1 MSQSETLMLLILG
14 FSIAT
19 FLGLIAGRI
28 AWKLAF
34 RLGARHTQRNM
45 PSNMIELQ
53 TDRDRMRAEH
63 AMMAKKLE
71 LRLGDIRMRMAEQT
85 AEVSRHRNRFEI
97 LKQDL
102 AKRDELLLERNAE
115 IVSLRDEVSSLE
127 KLVKEKDAE
136 VKAMTESLVEVEEV
150 EIVEASELTDE
161 PVPTP
166 AEDRLKS
173 RIKDLVKITRQ
184 ISKQKKGAPLE
195 FEQPVPMADAEIIV
209 KPADSSTLEF
219 VAQTEVL
226 EEKIVDTE
234 RAAEEL
240 QDELKR
246 LDQAWAAP
254 EAAPA
259 DRLESAVA
267 DEAVVDDPSAPTD
280 EEKPKSAITN
290 VISLAQRIR
299 SLHKDVKN

>member
-45 PSNMIELQ
+45 PSTMIELQ

-115 IVSLRDEVSSLE
+115 IVSLRDEVNSLE
-127 KLVKEKDAE
+127 KQVKEKDAE
-136 VKAMTESLVEVEEV
+136 IKAMTESLVEVEEV
-150 EIVEASELTDE
+150 QIVDASEAAASA
-161 PVPTP
+161 TP
-166 AEDRLKS
+166 APTEDRLKK
-173 RIKDLVKITRQ
+173 RIKDLVKISKQ

-195 FEQPVPMADAEIIV
+195 LEQPVAMNSAEIIV

-219 VAQTEVL
+219 VAQSEVL
-226 EEKIVDTE
+226 EEKIVETE

-246 LDQAWAAP
+246 LDQAWSGAEIAPDAAS
-254 EAAPA
+254 
-259 DRLESAVA
+259 ESAADVA
-267 DEAVVDDPSAPTD
+267 VITETPTPVE

-299 SLHKDVKN
+299 SLHKDATK

>member
-14 FSIAT
+14 FSSAA

-45 PSNMIELQ
+45 PSTMIELQ

-71 LRLGDIRMRMAEQT
+71 LRLSDIRMRMAEQT

-97 LKQDL
+97 LKQDV

-115 IVSLRDEVSSLE
+115 IATMRDKVSYLE
-127 KLVKEKDAE
+127 AKLEEKESELDAL
-136 VKAMTESLVEVEEV
+136 KESLVEVEEV
-150 EIVEASELTDE
+150 VDE
-161 PVPTP
+161 QAAPAIAKPVPTQ
-166 AEDRLKS
+166 DRLKN
-173 RIKDLVKITRQ
+173 RIKDLVKVSKQ
-184 ISKQKKGAPLE
+184 ISKQNKGAPLE
-195 FEQPVPMADAEIIV
+195 LEQPVAMTETEIIV
-209 KPADSSTLEF
+209 KPADRSTLEF
-219 VAQTEVL
+219 VAQSEVL
-226 EEKIVDTE
+226 EEKIVETE

-240 QDELKR
+240 QYELKR
-246 LDQAWAAP
+246 LDQAWSVPEAASEAAP
-254 EAAPA
+254 EPAA
-259 DRLESAVA
+259 S
-267 DEAVVDDPSAPTD
+267 EAAAETPSPVE

-299 SLHKDVKN
+299 SLHKDVSK

>member
-14 FSIAT
+14 FSVAA
-19 FLGLIAGRI
+19 FLGLIGGRI

-45 PSNMIELQ
+45 PSTMIELQ

-71 LRLGDIRMRMAEQT
+71 LRLSDIRMRMAEQT
-85 AEVSRHRNRFEI
+85 AEVSRHRNRFEL

-102 AKRDELLLERNAE
+102 AKRDEELLERNAE
-115 IVSLRDEVSSLE
+115 IVTLRDRVSDLE
-127 KLVKEKDAE
+127 TQVEEKDGE
-136 VKAMTESLVEVEEV
+136 IQAMNESLVEVEEV
-150 EIVEASELTDE
+150 EIVDAKEATGEAT
-161 PVPTP
+161 PMPT
-166 AEDRLKS
+166 EDRLKS
-173 RIKDLVKITRQ
+173 RIKDLVKITKQ

-195 FEQPVPMADAEIIV
+195 LEQPVAMTETEVIV

-219 VAQTEVL
+219 VAQSEVL
-226 EEKIVDTE
+226 EEKIVETE

-246 LDQAWAAP
+246 LDQAWSGSETTP
-254 EAAPA
+254 EAVPEPVAGEAAAEAPA
-259 DRLESAVA
+259 PVE
-267 DEAVVDDPSAPTD
+267 
-280 EEKPKSAITN
+280 EEKPRSAITN

-299 SLHKDVKN
+299 SLHKDAKN

>member
-14 FSIAT
+14 FSSAA

-45 PSNMIELQ
+45 PSTMIELQ

-97 LKQDL
+97 LKQDV
-102 AKRDELLLERNAE
+102 AKRDEMLVKRNAE
-115 IVSLRDEVSSLE
+115 IATLRDKVSYL
-127 KLVKEKDAE
+127 E
-136 VKAMTESLVEVEEV
+136 VKLEEKESELEALNESLVEVEEV
-150 EIVEASELTDE
+150 DE
-161 PVPTP
+161 VRETPAVAAPVPTQ
-166 AEDRLKS
+166 DRLKN
-173 RIKDLVKITRQ
+173 RIKDIVKISKQ

-195 FEQPVPMADAEIIV
+195 LEQPVPMTETEVIV

-219 VAQTEVL
+219 VAQSEVL
-226 EEKIVDTE
+226 EEKIVETE

-246 LDQAWAAP
+246 LDQAWSGSETVP
-254 EAAPA
+254 EAAP
-259 DRLESAVA
+259 EPVA
-267 DEAVVDDPSAPTD
+267 DEAIAETPAPAE

-299 SLHKDVKN
+299 SLHKDATK

>member
-14 FSIAT
+14 FSSAA

-45 PSNMIELQ
+45 PSTMIELQ

-97 LKQDL
+97 LKQDV
-102 AKRDELLLERNAE
+102 AKRDEMLVKRNAE
-115 IVSLRDEVSSLE
+115 IATLRDKVSYL
-127 KLVKEKDAE
+127 E
-136 VKAMTESLVEVEEV
+136 VKLEEKESELEALNESLVEVEEV
-150 EIVEASELTDE
+150 DE
-161 PVPTP
+161 VRETPAVAAPVPTQ
-166 AEDRLKS
+166 DRLKN
-173 RIKDLVKITRQ
+173 RIKDIVKISKQ

-195 FEQPVPMADAEIIV
+195 LEQPVPMTETEVIV

-219 VAQTEVL
+219 VAQSEVL
-226 EEKIVDTE
+226 EEKIVETE

-246 LDQAWAAP
+246 LDQAWSGSETVP
-254 EAAPA
+254 EAAP
-259 DRLESAVA
+259 EPVA
-267 DEAVVDDPSAPTD
+267 DEHIAETPAPAE

-299 SLHKDVKN
+299 SLHKDATK

>member
-1 MSQSETLMLLILG
+1 MLLILG
-14 FSIAT
+14 FSIAA
-19 FLGLIAGRI
+19 FLGLIAGRV

-45 PSNMIELQ
+45 PSTMIELQ

-115 IVSLRDEVSSLE
+115 IVSLRDEVNGLE
-127 KLVKEKDAE
+127 KQVEEKDAE
-136 VKAMTESLVEVEEV
+136 IKAMTESLVEVEEV
-150 EIVEASELTDE
+150 EIVEPSEAAVD
-161 PVPTP
+161 VPP
-166 AEDRLKS
+166 APTEDRLKR
-173 RIKDLVKITRQ
+173 RIKDLVKITKQ
-184 ISKQKKGAPLE
+184 ISRQKKGAPLE
-195 FEQPVPMADAEIIV
+195 LEQPVAMTDAEIIV

-219 VAQTEVL
+219 VAQSEVL
-226 EEKIVDTE
+226 EGKIVETE

-246 LDQAWAAP
+246 LDQAWLGPEALPAAAP
-254 EAAPA
+254 EAA
-259 DRLESAVA
+259 A
-267 DEAVVDDPSAPTD
+267 DETVVAETSVGAE

>member
-14 FSIAT
+14 FSVAT

-45 PSNMIELQ
+45 PSTMIELQ

-71 LRLGDIRMRMAEQT
+71 LRLGEIRMRMAEQT

-102 AKRDELLLERNAE
+102 AKRDEMLLERNAE
-115 IVSLRDEVSSLE
+115 IVTLRDNVSYLE
-127 KLVKEKDAE
+127 TLVEEKDGEFEALN
-136 VKAMTESLVEVEEV
+136 ESLVEVEEV
-150 EIVEASELTDE
+150 EIVDASEAIADPA
-161 PVPTP
+161 PVPTQ
-166 AEDRLKS
+166 DRLKS
-173 RIKDLVKITRQ
+173 RIKDLVKITKQ

-195 FEQPVPMADAEIIV
+195 LEQPVAMTGSEIIV

-219 VAQTEVL
+219 VAQSEVL
-226 EEKIVDTE
+226 EEKIVETE

-246 LDQAWAAP
+246 LDQAWSGP
-254 EAAPA
+254 EATPA
-259 DRLESAVA
+259 AASEPVADAAVA
-267 DEAVVDDPSAPTD
+267 EVPAPVE
-280 EEKPKSAITN
+280 EEKPRSAITN

-299 SLHKDVKN
+299 SLHKDASK

>member
-14 FSIAT
+14 FASAA

-45 PSNMIELQ
+45 PSTMIELQ

-85 AEVSRHRNRFEI
+85 AEVSRHRNRFET
-97 LKQDL
+97 LKQDV
-102 AKRDELLLERNAE
+102 AKRDETLVERNAE
-115 IVSLRDEVSSLE
+115 IATLRDKVSYLEE
-127 KLVKEKDAE
+127 KLEEKEGELEALN
-136 VKAMTESLVEVEEV
+136 ESLVEVEEV
-150 EIVEASELTDE
+150 GEVQEAPAVAA
-161 PVPTP
+161 PVPTQ
-166 AEDRLKS
+166 DRLKN
-173 RIKDLVKITRQ
+173 RIKDIVKISKQ

-195 FEQPVPMADAEIIV
+195 LEQPVAMTETEVIV

-219 VAQTEVL
+219 VAQSEVL
-226 EEKIVDTE
+226 EEKIVETE

-246 LDQAWAAP
+246 LDLAWSGPETAP
-254 EAAPA
+254 EAAP
-259 DRLESAVA
+259 EPVA
-267 DEAVVDDPSAPTD
+267 DEAVAETPAPAED
-280 EEKPKSAITN
+280 EKPKSAITN

-299 SLHKDVKN
+299 SLHKDATK

>member
-14 FSIAT
+14 FSVAT

-45 PSNMIELQ
+45 PSTMIELQ

-71 LRLGDIRMRMAEQT
+71 LRLGEIRMRMAEQT

-102 AKRDELLLERNAE
+102 AKRDETLLERNAE
-115 IVSLRDEVSSLE
+115 IVTLRDKVSYLE
-127 KLVKEKDAE
+127 TQVEEKDGEIEALN
-136 VKAMTESLVEVEEV
+136 ESLVEVEEV
-150 EIVEASELTDE
+150 EIVDASEAIADPA
-161 PVPTP
+161 PVPTQ
-166 AEDRLKS
+166 DRLKS
-173 RIKDLVKITRQ
+173 RIKDLVKITKQ

-195 FEQPVPMADAEIIV
+195 LEQPVAMTGSEIIV

-219 VAQTEVL
+219 VAQSEVL
-226 EEKIVDTE
+226 EEKIVETE

-246 LDQAWAAP
+246 LDQAWSGP
-254 EAAPA
+254 EATPA
-259 DRLESAVA
+259 AASEPVADAAVA
-267 DEAVVDDPSAPTD
+267 EVPVPVE
-280 EEKPKSAITN
+280 EEKPRSAITN

-299 SLHKDVKN
+299 SLHKDASK

>member
-1 MSQSETLMLLILG
+1 MLLILG
-14 FSIAT
+14 FSVAA
-19 FLGLIAGRI
+19 FLGLIGGRI

-71 LRLGDIRMRMAEQT
+71 LRLSDIRMRMAEQT

-127 KLVKEKDAE
+127 KLVREKDAE
-136 VKAMTESLVEVEEV
+136 VKAMAESLVEVEEV
-150 EIVEASELTDE
+150 EIVEASELAPE
-161 PVPTP
+161 PAPTP

-173 RIKDLVKITRQ
+173 RIKDLVKITKQ

-226 EEKIVDTE
+226 EEKIVETE

-246 LDQAWAAP
+246 LDQAWATG
-254 EAAPA
+254 EKAPA
-259 DRLESAVA
+259 ATPEVAAGDAVPA
-267 DEAVVDDPSAPTD
+267 EASDQPD

>member
-14 FSIAT
+14 FASAA

-45 PSNMIELQ
+45 PSTMIELQ

-85 AEVSRHRNRFEI
+85 AEVSRHRNRFEN
-97 LKQDL
+97 LKQDVG
-102 AKRDELLLERNAE
+102 KRDEMLVERNAE
-115 IVSLRDEVSSLE
+115 ITTLRDKVSYLE
-127 KLVKEKDAE
+127 AKLEEKENELEALN
-136 VKAMTESLVEVEEV
+136 ESLVEVEEV
-150 EIVEASELTDE
+150 EEENEAPAVTAH
-161 PVPTP
+161 VP
-166 AEDRLKS
+166 AQDRLKN
-173 RIKDLVKITRQ
+173 RIKDIVKISKQ
-184 ISKQKKGAPLE
+184 ISKQKKGTPLE
-195 FEQPVPMADAEIIV
+195 LDQPVAMTETEVIV

-219 VAQTEVL
+219 VAQSEVL
-226 EEKIVDTE
+226 EEKIFETE

-246 LDQAWAAP
+246 LDLAWSGPETPLEAAP
-254 EAAPA
+254 EPLAAAAAESPA
-259 DRLESAVA
+259 LPE
-267 DEAVVDDPSAPTD
+267 

-299 SLHKDVKN
+299 SLHKDVTN

>member
-14 FSIAT
+14 FAVAT
-19 FLGLIAGRI
+19 FLGLIGGRI

-45 PSNMIELQ
+45 PSTMIELQ

-102 AKRDELLLERNAE
+102 AKRDEELLERNAE
-115 IVSLRDEVSSLE
+115 IVTLRDKVSYLE
-127 KLVKEKDAE
+127 TQVEEKDGE
-136 VKAMTESLVEVEEV
+136 IQAMNESMIEVEEV
-150 EIVEASELTDE
+150 EIVDAAEATGEPA
-161 PVPTP
+161 PVPTQ
-166 AEDRLKS
+166 DRLKS
-173 RIKDLVKITRQ
+173 RIKDLVKITKQ
-184 ISKQKKGAPLE
+184 ISKQKTGAPLE
-195 FEQPVPMADAEIIV
+195 LEQPVAMTESEIII

-219 VAQTEVL
+219 VAQSEVL
-226 EEKIVDTE
+226 EEKIGETE

-246 LDQAWAAP
+246 LDQAWSGSEATP
-254 EAAPA
+254 EAAP
-259 DRLESAVA
+259 EPVIG
-267 DEAVVDDPSAPTD
+267 EAAAEAPAPAE
-280 EEKPKSAITN
+280 EEKPRSAITN

-299 SLHKDVKN
+299 SLHKDVSK

>member
-14 FSIAT
+14 FAVAT

-45 PSNMIELQ
+45 PSTMIELQ

-102 AKRDELLLERNAE
+102 AKRDEELLERNAE
-115 IVSLRDEVSSLE
+115 IVTLRDKVSYLE
-127 KLVKEKDAE
+127 TQVEEKDGEIQALN
-136 VKAMTESLVEVEEV
+136 ESMIEVEEV
-150 EIVEASELTDE
+150 EIVDAAEATGEPA
-161 PVPTP
+161 PVPTQ
-166 AEDRLKS
+166 DRLKS
-173 RIKDLVKITRQ
+173 RIKDLVKITKQ
-184 ISKQKKGAPLE
+184 ISKQKTGAPLE
-195 FEQPVPMADAEIIV
+195 LEQPVAMTESEIII

-219 VAQTEVL
+219 VAHSEVL
-226 EEKIVDTE
+226 EEKIGETE

-246 LDQAWAAP
+246 LDQAWSGSEATP
-254 EAAPA
+254 EAAPEPVMGEA
-259 DRLESAVA
+259 PAEAPASA
-267 DEAVVDDPSAPTD
+267 E
-280 EEKPKSAITN
+280 EEKPRSAITN
-290 VISLAQRIR
+290 VISFALRIR
-299 SLHKDVKN
+299 SLHKDVSK

>member
-14 FSIAT
+14 FSIAA

-71 LRLGDIRMRMAEQT
+71 LRLSDIRMRMAEQT

-115 IVSLRDEVSSLE
+115 IVSLRDEVSRLE
-127 KLVKEKDAE
+127 KLVREKDAE
-136 VKAMTESLVEVEEV
+136 VKAMAESLVEVEEV
-150 EIVEASELTDE
+150 EIVEASELAPE
-161 PVPTP
+161 PAPTP

-173 RIKDLVKITRQ
+173 RIKDLVKITKQ

-226 EEKIVDTE
+226 EEKIVETE

-246 LDQAWAAP
+246 LDQAWAAAEKTPAATP
-254 EAAPA
+254 EVAAN
-259 DRLESAVA
+259 
-267 DEAVVDDPSAPTD
+267 DPVLAETSDLPD

>member
-14 FSIAT
+14 FSIASL
-19 FLGLIAGRI
+19 LGLIAGRI

-45 PSNMIELQ
+45 PSTMIELQ

-71 LRLGDIRMRMAEQT
+71 LRLGEIRMRMAEQT

-115 IVSLRDEVSSLE
+115 IVSLRDEVNNLE
-127 KLVKEKDAE
+127 KQVEEKDAE
-136 VKAMTESLVEVEEV
+136 IKAMTESLVEVEEV
-150 EIVEASELTDE
+150 QIVDASEATASAA
-161 PVPTP
+161 PAPT
-166 AEDRLKS
+166 EDRLKK
-173 RIKDLVKITRQ
+173 RIKDLVKITKQ

-195 FEQPVPMADAEIIV
+195 LEQPVAMTSAEIIV

-219 VAQTEVL
+219 VAQSEVL
-226 EEKIVDTE
+226 EEKIVETE

-246 LDQAWAAP
+246 LDQAWSGPETTPAVAP
-254 EAAPA
+254 ESATDVAAVTETSIPV
-259 DRLESAVA
+259 E
-267 DEAVVDDPSAPTD
+267 

-299 SLHKDVKN
+299 SLHKDATK